1 MFIAYVVVTLIAI
14 AANAVEGV
22 ATLAGAKFVRDNLG
36 EIGLP
41 PALMPFLGLCK
52 TAGALGLIGGLVAW
66 QHLGIAAGI
75 GLTLFYALAVIVHIR
90 TRVLHNIAFPIGFL
104 ALAAATLALSVA
116 H

>member
-41 PALMPFLGLCK
+41 PALLPFLGACK

-66 QHLGIAAGI
+66 RHLGVAAAI
-75 GLTLFYALAVIVHIR
+75 GLTVFYLLAVLVHLR
-90 TRVLHNIAFPIGFL
+90 TRVVHNIAFPIGFL
-104 ALAAATLALSVA
+104 ALAAATLALA
-116 H
+116 ALH